1 MAYYEVDLCTKILPS
16 AMVQR
21 DILTTSVLKKIY
33 SVFSFAEELG
43 MRKKTRIPYCFYLS
57 QIFPQHNLKKQ
68 KDCSK

>member
-1 MAYYEVDLCTKILPS
+1 
-16 AMVQR
+16 MVQR

-43 MRKKTRIPYCFYLS
+43 MRKKTRIPYCFYLI